1 MTSFTG
7 GLFAGMDRRQF
18 LQALAAF
25 GLAGGAAGQDAWAQ
39 GKEPVKLGITEPLTG
54 SQAGF
59 GADFVTGMRM
69 AAKDIN
75 DAGGINGHPL
85 ELIVIDTQAQ
95 PQLGINAVN
104 RLATVDKA
112 GMFITA
118 WSAVVKAQA
127 PVANREKI
135 LQLSVG
141 ANAPDIANLGD
152 YVYTLYP
159 LADVDITALAKYTHG
174 TLGKK
179 NAAVLYINNET
190 GIDAAKIYKAV
201 FEKEGGQIA
210 LFEAYDPAAT
220 EFTGMLLKLRAANP
234 DVVHIH
240 GLLVDV
246 PLVVAQMR
254 QLGLRQQITSYS
266 VAYNPKMLEQLG
278 AAMEGF
284 IVTSL
289 APGVDENPNVKPY
302 VDRWIKE
309 VGRAPNGLPYV
320 QYNYD
325 AILIAA
331 RVFKHALDNNK
342 PLTGESLR
350 ESLITLREF
359 DTPLT
364 GKTVIDGHRVKK
376 PVYLITVKNGKFTPL
391 AKLG

>member
-1 MTSFTG
+1 MTQFI
-7 GLFAGMDRRQF
+7 GMDRRQF
-18 LQALAAF
+18 LAALSAF
-25 GLAGGAAGQDAWAQ
+25 GIAGAGAGRDAWAQ
-39 GKEPVKLGITEPLTG
+39 GREPVKLGLTQPLTG

-59 GADFVTGMRM
+59 GADFVTAMRM
-69 AAKDIN
+69 AQKDIN
-75 DAGGINGHPL
+75 DQGGINGRPL
-85 ELIVIDTQAQ
+85 ELVVIDTQAQ
-95 PQLGINAVN
+95 PQLGINAVT

-112 GMFITA
+112 GVFITA

-141 ANAPDIANLGD
+141 ANSPDIARLGD
-152 YVYTLYP
+152 YVYTLFP
-159 LADVDITALAKYTHG
+159 LADVDITALAKYTYG

-179 NAAVLYINNET
+179 KAAVLYINNDT
-190 GIDAAKIYKAV
+190 GIDAAKIYRAV

-266 VAYNPKMLEQLG
+266 AAYNPKMLEQLG

-289 APGVDENPNVKPY
+289 APGVDENPNVQPHI
-302 VDRWIKE
+302 DRWIKE
-309 VGRAPNGLPYV
+309 VGRVPNGLPFI

-325 AILIAA
+325 AVLICA
-331 RVFKHALDNNK
+331 RIFKHALDNNK
-342 PLTGESLR
+342 PLTGENLRDSL
-350 ESLITLREF
+350 LAIKEF
-359 DTPLT
+359 NTPLT
-364 GKTVIDGHRVKK
+364 GKTVIEGHRVNK
-376 PVYLITVKNGKFTPL
+376 PVYLVTVKDGKFTPL
-391 AKLG
+391 AKLD